1 MFVVWILII
10 IGVVALDQVSKILVV
25 EYLDRDNPFVIIEGV
40 FRLKYSE
47 NRGAAFGSFEESR
60 WVFMIASVVG
70 IIALS
75 VYLFK
80 FKPKSKLACA
90 SLSMII
96 GGGIGNMIDRCFRE
110 GEIYAGKKVVVDFF
124 DFYAFPDVWNAIFN
138 VADSF
143 VCIGAGLLILWC
155 VISMVQEI
163 KAERLAKAAKTSG
176 AELKIV
182 CATDA
187 NRELI
192 SDIEYLS
199 ERLSEKGASV
209 IPAAEQSE
217 DKNEILIG
225 DASREEIKELT
236 ALLGKDEFALK
247 LYARG
252 EHYTVALA
260 YTSERARMCGLQCL
274 ISRLSEGKIALSE
287 GETLR
292 GKGSI
297 DSLFEYMGA
306 DLTLDKRVIDNFII
320 YETGATMRDP
330 NVIYRDSHYY
340 MYGTGWKCYKA
351 TSLEGPW
358 EKLEIIKH
366 SDLDS
371 YGIKTG
377 EVSNP
382 WAPEVHEY
390 KGKYYM
396 FTTYACGAHDC
407 DYKVKEHMKG
417 FWQVPHGHRAN
428 IVLRADSP
436 EGPFVPISRNANG
449 EPGHPTPDDLYT
461 IDATLYVDREGQP
474 WMVYSKE
481 WMTVDAPKGS
491 FFAAK
496 LSDDLS
502 AFISESKL
510 VFPATLKPEDN
521 SWEGDGCMDGEFFY
535 RASDGTLYML
545 WSPKVNGGYSVAV
558 AKSKSGELD
567 GPWSAES
574 ELLFSQEMGD
584 GADGGHGSLFADEFG
599 QLWLAIHSPN
609 GGGPARPT
617 FVPLVE
623 KDNKLVWGLKK
634 RK

>member
-1 MFVVWILII
+1 
-10 IGVVALDQVSKILVV
+10 
-25 EYLDRDNPFVIIEGV
+25 
-40 FRLKYSE
+40 
-47 NRGAAFGSFEESR
+47 
-60 WVFMIASVVG
+60 
-70 IIALS
+70 
-75 VYLFK
+75 
-80 FKPKSKLACA
+80 
-90 SLSMII
+90 
-96 GGGIGNMIDRCFRE
+96 
-110 GEIYAGKKVVVDFF
+110 
-124 DFYAFPDVWNAIFN
+124 
-138 VADSF
+138 
-143 VCIGAGLLILWC
+143 
-155 VISMVQEI
+155 
-163 KAERLAKAAKTSG
+163 
-176 AELKIV
+176 
-182 CATDA
+182 
-187 NRELI
+187 
-192 SDIEYLS
+192 
-199 ERLSEKGASV
+199 
-209 IPAAEQSE
+209 
-217 DKNEILIG
+217 
-225 DASREEIKELT
+225 
-236 ALLGKDEFALK
+236 
-247 LYARG
+247 
-252 EHYTVALA
+252 
-260 YTSERARMCGLQCL
+260 
-274 ISRLSEGKIALSE
+274 
-287 GETLR
+287 
-292 GKGSI
+292 
-297 DSLFEYMGA
+297 
-306 DLTLDKRVIDNFII
+306 
-320 YETGATMRDP
+320 
-330 NVIYRDSHYY
+330 

-396 FTTYACGAHDC
+396 FTAYACGAHDC

-436 EGPFVPISRNANG
+436 EGPFVPISKNANG

-491 FFAAK
+491 FLAAK

-502 AFISESKL
+502 SFISESKL
-510 VFPATLKPEDN
+510 VFPATLAPEDK
-521 SWEGDGCMDGEFFY
+521 SWEGDGCMDGEHFY

-584 GADGGHGSLFADEFG
+584 GADGGHGSLFTDEFG
-599 QLWLAIHSPN
+599 QLWLVIHSPN
-609 GGGPARPT
+609 GGAPARPT

>member
-1 MFVVWILII
+1 MFIVWILII

-25 EYLDRDNPFVIIEGV
+25 EYLDRNDPFVIIEGV

-75 VYLFK
+75 IYLFK
-80 FKPKSKLACA
+80 FRPKSKLACA

-110 GEIYAGKKVVVDFF
+110 GEIYAGEKVVVDFF
-124 DFYAFPDVWNAIFN
+124 DFYAFPKIWNAIFN

-143 VCIGAGLLILWC
+143 VCIGAGFLILWC
-155 VISMVQEI
+155 IVSMVQEL
-163 KAERLAKAAKTSG
+163 KAEKLAKAAKNA
-176 AELKIV
+176 AELLISYP
-182 CATDA
+182 ADA
-187 NRELI
+187 NRELL
-192 SDIEYLS
+192 SDIDYLA
-199 ERLSEKGASV
+199 ERLYEMGASV
-209 IPAAEQSE
+209 ARDSVACNC
-217 DKNEILIG
+217 KNEILIG
-225 DASREEIKELT
+225 DESRQEIKELK
-236 ALLGKDEFALK
+236 ALLLDGEFALRS
-247 LYARG
+247 YPHG
-252 EHYTVALA
+252 EYFTVALA

-274 ISRLSEGKIALSE
+274 LSRFSDGKVTLE
-287 GETLR
+287 NGETLR
-292 GKGSI
+292 GRGTVE
-297 DSLFEYMGA
+297 SLFEYMNEDVA
-306 DLTLDKRVIDNFII
+306 FDKRVIDNFII
-320 YETGATMRDP
+320 YETDATMRDP
-330 NVIYRDSHYY
+330 NVIYRDGYYY
-340 MYGTGWKCYKA
+340 MYGTGWVCYKA
-351 TSLEGPW
+351 TSLDGPW
-358 EKLEIIKH
+358 EKLDIIKH

-377 EVSNP
+377 KPSNP

-417 FWQVPHGHRAN
+417 FWQVQHGHRAN

-436 EGPFVPISRNANG
+436 EGPFVPISKNSNG
-449 EPGHPTPDDLYT
+449 EAGHPTPDDLYT

-481 WMTVDAPKGS
+481 WMTVDAEKGS

-502 AFISESKL
+502 SFVSESKL
-510 VFPATLKPEDN
+510 VFHATLKPEDN
-521 SWEGDGCMDGEFFY
+521 SWDGDGCMDGEFFY
-535 RASDGTLYML
+535 RASNGTLYML

-558 AKSKSGELD
+558 ARSESGELD

-574 ELLFSQEMGD
+574 ELLFSKEMGD
-584 GADGGHGSLFADEFG
+584 GADGGHGSLFTDEFG

-609 GGGPARPT
+609 GGAPARPT